1 MRMYI
6 YGCMYLCVWVCVY
19 IYMYTYVCIYVCVYI
34 LYIYI
39 YSLKLLFRS
48 DIAVYVCMYVCIYVC
63 MYVCMYECMYV
74 HTNVCMYI
82 RMYVCINW
90 NCYLEVT
97 LRCWPS
103 NESELLRPC
112 DCTRSLLPPYSVSF
126 DIAVFVGVSYF
137 DAVEL
142 LTFEYHLHWICI
154 ILTTELCLSTCLRA
168 WVASVMP
175 KQGLGFKI

>member
-1 MRMYI
+1 MYI
-6 YGCMYLCVWVCVY
+6 RM
-19 IYMYTYVCIYVCVYI
+19 
-34 LYIYI
+34 
-39 YSLKLLFRS
+39 
-48 DIAVYVCMYVCIYVC
+48 YVCMYVYTYVC
-63 MYVCMYECMYV
+63 MYVCMHACMYV
-74 HTNVCMYI
+74 CMHVCMYACMHVCMYI
-82 RMYVCINW
+82 RMYVCIYVCMYIRMYIYIYIYIYIHW